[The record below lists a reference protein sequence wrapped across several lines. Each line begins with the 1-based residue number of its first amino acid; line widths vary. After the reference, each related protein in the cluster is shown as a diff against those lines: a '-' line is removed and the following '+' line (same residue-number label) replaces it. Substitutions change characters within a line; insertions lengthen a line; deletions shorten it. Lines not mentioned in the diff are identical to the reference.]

1 MKKKLRIIEGICLSI
16 VILFDIVLVNVSY
29 DIGKYITNKDNRS
42 TANYMKVDEIKNISK
57 EEEKESKE
65 EQNEDKTEE
74 QVEKKEEVVVNEE
87 PKIEEKQIVYDGKT
101 IDEIAEQLNKSL
113 NSTIAGKGYLI
124 ASKSIEIGVDPY
136 MATAIILQETGCKWN
151 CSSIVRNC
159 NNVGG
164 QKGSG
169 CGSYNYYNTID
180 EGITEFISN
189 LYNNYI
195 AKGLTT
201 LEQINTRYAADT
213 QWAVRVN
220 NYIES
225 IKAQ

>member
-16 VILFDIVLVNVSY
+16 VILFDIVLVNISY

-42 TANYMKVDEIKNISK
+42 TANYMKVDEIKKELQEETKESIEGQK
-57 EEEKESKE
+57 EEKIE
-65 EQNEDKTEE
+65 EQA
-74 QVEKKEEVVVNEE
+74 EKKEEVVVKEE
-87 PKIEEKQIVYDGKT
+87 PKVEEKQIVYDGKT
-101 IDEIAEQLNKSL
+101 VDEIAEQLNKSL

-136 MATAIILQETGCKWN
+136 MATAIILHETGCKWN
-151 CSSIVRNC
+151 CSSLVKNC

-169 CGSYNYYNTID
+169 CGSYSYFESLD
-180 EGITEFISN
+180 VGIEAFINN
-189 LYNNYI
+189 LYKNYI
-195 AKGLTT
+195 AQGLTT
-201 LEQINTRYAADT
+201 LEAINTKYAASQT
-213 QWAVRVN
+213 WSVQVN

>member
-1 MKKKLRIIEGICLSI
+1 MINHSYIIE
-16 VILFDIVLVNVSY
+16 
-29 DIGKYITNKDNRS
+29 KYINEKDNRS
-42 TANYMKVDEIKNISK
+42 TANYMKVEKIKEELK
-57 EEEKESKE
+57 EEKEEIVKE
-65 EQNEDKTEE
+65 EN
-74 QVEKKEEVVVNEE
+74 KEESETKKAEVAVKEE
-87 PKIEEKQIVYDGKT
+87 PKIEEKPVVFDGKT
-101 IDEIAEQLNKSL
+101 LDEISEQLNKSL
-113 NSTIAGKGYLI
+113 NSTISGKGYLI
-124 ASKSIEIGVDPY
+124 ASKSIELGVDPY
-136 MATAIILQETGCKWN
+136 MATAIILQETGCKWT

-169 CGSYNYYNTID
+169 CGSFNYYSTID
-180 EGITEFISN
+180 EGIIAFISN

-201 LEQINTRYAADT
+201 LEQINTKYAADT
-213 QWAVRVN
+213 QWSVRVN

>member
-16 VILFDIVLVNVSY
+16 VILFDIILVNISY

-42 TANYMKVDEIKNISK
+42 TANYMKAEEIKDELK
-57 EEEKESKE
+57 EEAKE
-65 EQNEDKTEE
+65 EATDVKEEINEVE
-74 QVEKKEEVVVNEE
+74 EKKQETITKEE
-87 PKIEEKQIVYDGKT
+87 PIVEQKPIVFDGKT
-101 IDEIAEQLNKSL
+101 VDEIAEQLNKSL
-113 NSTIAGKGYLI
+113 NSTISGKGQLI
-124 ASKSIEIGVDPY
+124 ASKSIEMGVDPY
-136 MATAIILQETGCKWN
+136 MATAIILQETGCKWT

-169 CGSYNYYNTID
+169 CGSYNYYPTID
-180 EGITEFISN
+180 EGIVAFISN

-201 LEQINTRYAADT
+201 LEQINTKYAADT

>member
-16 VILFDIVLVNVSY
+16 VILFDIVLVNISY

-42 TANYMKVDEIKNISK
+42 TANYMKVDEIKKELQEETKESIEGQK
-57 EEEKESKE
+57 EEKI
-65 EQNEDKTEE
+65 EE
-74 QVEKKEEVVVNEE
+74 QVEKKEEVVVKEE
-87 PKIEEKQIVYDGKT
+87 PKVEEKQIVYDGKT
-101 IDEIAEQLNKSL
+101 VDEIAEQLNKSL

-136 MATAIILQETGCKWN
+136 MATAIILHETGCKWN
-151 CSSIVRNC
+151 CSSLVKNC

-169 CGSYNYYNTID
+169 CGSYSYFESLD
-180 EGITEFISN
+180 VGIEAFINN
-189 LYNNYI
+189 LYKNYI
-195 AKGLTT
+195 AQGLTT
-201 LEQINTRYAADT
+201 LEAINTKYAASQT
-213 QWAVRVN
+213 WSVQVN

>member
-16 VILFDIVLVNVSY
+16 VILFDIILVNISY

-42 TANYMKVDEIKNISK
+42 TANYMKVDEIKKELQEETKESIEGQK
-57 EEEKESKE
+57 EEKI
-65 EQNEDKTEE
+65 EE
-74 QVEKKEEVVVNEE
+74 QVEKKEEVVVKEE
-87 PKIEEKQIVYDGKT
+87 PKVEEKQIVYDGKT
-101 IDEIAEQLNKSL
+101 VDEIAEQLNKSL

-136 MATAIILQETGCKWN
+136 MATAIILHETGCKWN
-151 CSSIVRNC
+151 CSSLVKNC

-169 CGSYNYYNTID
+169 CGSYSYFESLD
-180 EGITEFISN
+180 VGIEAFINN
-189 LYNNYI
+189 LYKNYI
-195 AKGLTT
+195 AQGLTT
-201 LEQINTRYAADT
+201 LEAINTKYAASQT
-213 QWAVRVN
+213 WSVQVN